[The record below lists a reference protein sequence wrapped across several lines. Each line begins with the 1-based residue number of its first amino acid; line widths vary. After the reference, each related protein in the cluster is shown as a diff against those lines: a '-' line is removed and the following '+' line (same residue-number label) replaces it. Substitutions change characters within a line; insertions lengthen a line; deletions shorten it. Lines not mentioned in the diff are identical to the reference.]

1 MNIPFIS
8 VILSIVIRIAIAIW
22 LALALIGGNVVAI
35 LLLCYPLDNAQVDFE
50 GSAFWV
56 LVGAIILTLIQLAI
70 LNSYTENDVKRKVDS
85 IVNH

>member
-8 VILSIVIRIAIAIW
+8 AILSIVIRIAIAIW
-22 LALALIGGNVVAI
+22 LALALIAGNVVAI

-70 LNSYTENDVKRKVDS
+70 LNSYIENDVKRKVDS
-85 IVNH
+85 ITKR